1 MAYLYALFEYD
12 LQPLGDNAYKI
23 PHMNK
28 SKMEQKGT
36 LPMVLQVT
44 DAAEPLMEMMEMKNL
59 MDKVDMD
66 EEEEDSEKY
75 KPIAKK

>member
-1 MAYLYALFEYD
+1 
-12 LQPLGDNAYKI
+12 
-23 PHMNK
+23 
-28 SKMEQKGT
+28 
-36 LPMVLQVT
+36 MVLQVT

-75 KPIAKK
+75 KPIAKNKNTLLTL